1 MDGLLKR
8 VEKRSLLKCY
18 KNSYLSYF
26 LMYNFYYLSWALF
39 SALISVYLM
48 DRGFKASDVSLV
60 VSASFLT
67 SMITQPIIG
76 KWNDEFD
83 IKKVNAILFVIV
95 AIGGIVFMVS
105 NSLFM
110 IAVSYSVVLM
120 MINGVNPVMEKIA
133 TASPYQYGK
142 IRIWGTIGYALGPQF
157 AGILYDLVAPQ
168 AIFIVFVLTMI
179 LCIIGLVGTEP
190 DIKKEAAKE
199 NEKVKTLTLF
209 KNKKF
214 VYYLAICAIFY
225 GVTNMSNTF
234 VPSMLTDKGLDVD
247 VTSTILSIAVF
258 CEAPLV
264 LFSNRFMDKIANKTL
279 LIISISMVCLQCAV
293 YGFNLPLIFIVLITF
308 LAKHPSGMLYIMINL
323 KVINTLIDE
332 NQQIT
337 ALAYVATL
345 KNLVAIIFQNVAGNI
360 LDVTT
365 YSNLYLIC
373 FGWMLVALILVIF
386 FKISSG
392 NDKKLFN

>member
-83 IKKVNAILFVIV
+83 IKKVNAILFVIA

-142 IRIWGTIGYALGPQF
+142 IRIWGTIGYALGSQF

-199 NEKVKTLTLF
+199 NEKVKTMTLF

-225 GVTNMSNTF
+225 GITNMSNTF

-337 ALAYVATL
+337 ALALVATL

>member
-48 DRGFKASDVSLV
+48 DWGFKASDVSLV

-142 IRIWGTIGYALGPQF
+142 IRIWGTIGYALGSQF

-179 LCIIGLVGTEP
+179 LCIIGLVETEP

>member
-39 SALISVYLM
+39 SALISVCLL

-95 AIGGIVFMVS
+95 AIGAIVFMVS

-142 IRIWGTIGYALGPQF
+142 IRIWGTIGYALGSQF

-199 NEKVKTLTLF
+199 NEKVKTMTLF

-225 GVTNMSNTF
+225 GITNMSNTF

>member
-110 IAVSYSVVLM
+110 ITVSYSVVLM

-142 IRIWGTIGYALGPQF
+142 IRIWGTIGYALGSQF

-179 LCIIGLVGTEP
+179 LCIIGLVETEP

>member
-8 VEKRSLLKCY
+8 VKKRSLLKCY

-60 VSASFLT
+60 VSASFLA

-142 IRIWGTIGYALGPQF
+142 IRIWGTIGYALGSQF

-179 LCIIGLVGTEP
+179 LCIIGMVGTEP

-199 NEKVKTLTLF
+199 NEKVKTMTLF

-293 YGFNLPLIFIVLITF
+293 YGFDLPLIFIVLITF

>member
-142 IRIWGTIGYALGPQF
+142 IRIWGTIGYALGSQF

-190 DIKKEAAKE
+190 DIKKEAANE
-199 NEKVKTLTLF
+199 NEKVKTMTLF

-225 GVTNMSNTF
+225 GITNMSNTF

-293 YGFNLPLIFIVLITF
+293 YGFDLPLIFILLITF

>member
-142 IRIWGTIGYALGPQF
+142 IRIWGTIGYALGSQF

-199 NEKVKTLTLF
+199 NEKVKILTLF

-264 LFSNRFMDKIANKTL
+264 LFSNRFMDKTANKTL

-373 FGWMLVALILVIF
+373 FGWMLGALILVIF

>member
-142 IRIWGTIGYALGPQF
+142 IRIWGTIGYALGSQF

-179 LCIIGLVGTEP
+179 LCIIGLIGTEP

-199 NEKVKTLTLF
+199 NEKVKTMTLF

-225 GVTNMSNTF
+225 GITNMSNTF

-247 VTSTILSIAVF
+247 VASTILSIAVF

-293 YGFNLPLIFIVLITF
+293 YGFDLPLIFILLITF

>member
-142 IRIWGTIGYALGPQF
+142 IRIWGTIGYALGSQF

-190 DIKKEAAKE
+190 DIKKEAANE
-199 NEKVKTLTLF
+199 NEKVKTMTLF

-264 LFSNRFMDKIANKTL
+264 LFSNRFMDKTANKTL

>member
-142 IRIWGTIGYALGPQF
+142 IRIWGTIGYALGSQF

-199 NEKVKTLTLF
+199 NEKVKILTLF

-293 YGFNLPLIFIVLITF
+293 YGFNLPLFFIVLITF

>member
-83 IKKVNAILFVIV
+83 IKKVNAILFVIA

-142 IRIWGTIGYALGPQF
+142 IRIWGTIGYALGSQF

-168 AIFIVFVLTMI
+168 VIFIVFVLTMI

-199 NEKVKTLTLF
+199 NEKVKTMTLF

-337 ALAYVATL
+337 ALALVATL

-392 NDKKLFN
+392 NDKKLFD

>member
-76 KWNDEFD
+76 KWNDEFN

-142 IRIWGTIGYALGPQF
+142 IRIWGTIGYALGSQF

-199 NEKVKTLTLF
+199 NEKVKTSTLF

>member
-142 IRIWGTIGYALGPQF
+142 IRIWGTIGYALGSQF

-199 NEKVKTLTLF
+199 NEKVKILTLF

-247 VTSTILSIAVF
+247 VASTILSIAVF

-293 YGFNLPLIFIVLITF
+293 YGFDLPLIFILLITF

-345 KNLVAIIFQNVAGNI
+345 KNLVAIIFQNIAGNI

-373 FGWMLVALILVIF
+373 FGWMLGALILVIF

>member
-142 IRIWGTIGYALGPQF
+142 IRIWGTIGYALGSQF

-199 NEKVKTLTLF
+199 NEKVKTMTLF

-293 YGFNLPLIFIVLITF
+293 YGFDLPLIFILLITF

>member
-142 IRIWGTIGYALGPQF
+142 IRIWGTIGYALGSQF

-190 DIKKEAAKE
+190 DIKKEAANE
-199 NEKVKTLTLF
+199 NEKVKTMTLF

-293 YGFNLPLIFIVLITF
+293 YGFDLPLIFILLIIF

>member
-120 MINGVNPVMEKIA
+120 MIPVMEKIA

-142 IRIWGTIGYALGPQF
+142 IRIWGTIGYALGSQF

-199 NEKVKTLTLF
+199 NEKVKTMTLF

-225 GVTNMSNTF
+225 GITNMSNTF

-293 YGFNLPLIFIVLITF
+293 YGFDLSLIFILLITF

>member
-142 IRIWGTIGYALGPQF
+142 IRIWGTIGYALGSQF

-199 NEKVKTLTLF
+199 NEKVKTMTLF

-225 GVTNMSNTF
+225 GITNMSNTF

>member
-76 KWNDEFD
+76 KWNDEFN

-142 IRIWGTIGYALGPQF
+142 IRIWGTIGYALGSQF

-179 LCIIGLVGTEP
+179 LCIIGLVETEP

-199 NEKVKTLTLF
+199 NEKVKTSTLF

-293 YGFNLPLIFIVLITF
+293 YGFDLPLIFILLITF

>member
-142 IRIWGTIGYALGPQF
+142 IRIWGTIGYALGSQF

-293 YGFNLPLIFIVLITF
+293 YGFDLPLIFILLITF

>member
-142 IRIWGTIGYALGPQF
+142 IRIWGTIGYALGSQF
-157 AGILYDLVAPQ
+157 AGILYDLVALQ
-168 AIFIVFVLTMI
+168 AIFIVFVLAMI

>member
-83 IKKVNAILFVIV
+83 IKKVNAILFVIA

-142 IRIWGTIGYALGPQF
+142 IRIWGTIGYALGSQF

-199 NEKVKTLTLF
+199 NEKVKTMTLF

-247 VTSTILSIAVF
+247 VASTILSIAVF

-293 YGFNLPLIFIVLITF
+293 YGFDLPLIFIVLITF

>member
-1 MDGLLKR
+1 MYGLLKR

-142 IRIWGTIGYALGPQF
+142 IRIWGTIGYALGSQF

-199 NEKVKTLTLF
+199 NEKVKTMTLF

-264 LFSNRFMDKIANKTL
+264 LFSNRFMDKTANKTL

-293 YGFNLPLIFIVLITF
+293 YGFDLPLIFILLITF

>member
-18 KNSYLSYF
+18 KNSYLSHF

-142 IRIWGTIGYALGPQF
+142 IRIWGTIGYALGSQF

-199 NEKVKTLTLF
+199 NEKVKILTLF

-293 YGFNLPLIFIVLITF
+293 YGFDLPLIFIVLITF

-332 NQQIT
+332 NKQIT

>member
-76 KWNDEFD
+76 KWNDEFE

-142 IRIWGTIGYALGPQF
+142 IRIWGTIGYVLGSQF

-199 NEKVKTLTLF
+199 NEKVKTMTLF

-293 YGFNLPLIFIVLITF
+293 YGFDLPLIFILLITF

>member
-83 IKKVNAILFVIV
+83 IKKVNAILFVIA

-142 IRIWGTIGYALGPQF
+142 IRIWGTIGYALGSQF

-199 NEKVKTLTLF
+199 NEKVKTMTLF

-225 GVTNMSNTF
+225 GITNMSNTF

-323 KVINTLIDE
+323 KIINTLIDE

-345 KNLVAIIFQNVAGNI
+345 KNLVAIISQNVAGNI

-392 NDKKLFN
+392 NDEKLFN

>member
-120 MINGVNPVMEKIA
+120 MINAVNPVMEKIA

-142 IRIWGTIGYALGPQF
+142 IRIWGTIGYALGSQF

-199 NEKVKTLTLF
+199 NEKVKTMTLF

-225 GVTNMSNTF
+225 GITNMSNTF

>member
-142 IRIWGTIGYALGPQF
+142 IRIWGTIGYALGSQF

-199 NEKVKTLTLF
+199 NEKVKTSTLF

>member
-142 IRIWGTIGYALGPQF
+142 IRIWGTIGYALGSQF

-179 LCIIGLVGTEP
+179 LCIIGLVETEP

-199 NEKVKTLTLF
+199 NEKVKTSTLF

>member
-142 IRIWGTIGYALGPQF
+142 IRIWGTIGYALGSQF

-199 NEKVKTLTLF
+199 NEKVKILTLF

-345 KNLVAIIFQNVAGNI
+345 KSLVAIIFQNVAGNI

>member
-142 IRIWGTIGYALGPQF
+142 IRIWGTIGYALGSQF

-199 NEKVKTLTLF
+199 NEKVKTMTLF

-337 ALAYVATL
+337 ALALVATL

>member
-76 KWNDEFD
+76 KWNDEFN

-142 IRIWGTIGYALGPQF
+142 IRIWGTIGYALGSQF

-179 LCIIGLVGTEP
+179 LCIIGLVETEP

-199 NEKVKTLTLF
+199 NEKVKTMTLF

-225 GVTNMSNTF
+225 GITNMSNTF

>member
-48 DRGFKASDVSLV
+48 DWGFKASDVSLV

-83 IKKVNAILFVIV
+83 IKKVNAILFVIA

-142 IRIWGTIGYALGPQF
+142 IRIWGTIGYALGSQF

-199 NEKVKTLTLF
+199 NEKVKILTLF

-293 YGFNLPLIFIVLITF
+293 YGFDLPLIFILLITF

>member
-8 VEKRSLLKCY
+8 VERRSLLKCY

-48 DRGFKASDVSLV
+48 DRGFKGSDVSLV

-142 IRIWGTIGYALGPQF
+142 IRIWGTIGYALGSQF

-199 NEKVKTLTLF
+199 NEKVKTMTLF

-214 VYYLAICAIFY
+214 VYYLVICAIFY

-373 FGWMLVALILVIF
+373 FGWMLVALILVVF